1 MSPPRGI
8 RVRDDGTPPSCR
20 GCERCR
26 GAGPLVGTGA
36 SVLSVLL
43 WCQSGRSLA
52 HGVGGVISICAAW
65 LPNIGLT
72 TFTTVP

>member
-1 MSPPRGI
+1 MGAFRFSPPHGI
-8 RVRDDGTPPSCR
+8 PTALCGQGDGKAP
-20 GCERCR
+20 
-26 GAGPLVGTGA
+26 APLVGTGA
-36 SVLSVLL
+36 SVVVLVLL
-43 WCQSGRSLA
+43 CCQSGRCLA